1 MKSLLLVLLTAYAL
15 APMLL
20 ACSSDEKTSSS
31 DTDAGNNTAA
41 PAQVTDAP
49 AQATQEANKA
59 AAAPGAVAEF
69 AHVRVYLNAIT
80 DPYTSDNSFIKPRA
94 GKRWV
99 SFDVTVEYFNDSD
112 THGAN
117 PFNFGLSDT
126 QSFAYDPTFYGPDP
140 KLNAVDLRPN
150 EKARGWVTFEVDE
163 AAKLQTLRYKPNV
176 FKDDYI
182 EFNFQ

>member
-59 AAAPGAVAEF
+59 AATGGRRGARTRARLPERDNRPL
-69 AHVRVYLNAIT
+69 HV
-80 DPYTSDNSFIKPRA
+80 
-94 GKRWV
+94 
-99 SFDVTVEYFNDSD
+99 
-112 THGAN
+112 
-117 PFNFGLSDT
+117 
-126 QSFAYDPTFYGPDP
+126 
-140 KLNAVDLRPN
+140 
-150 EKARGWVTFEVDE
+150 
-163 AAKLQTLRYKPNV
+163 
-176 FKDDYI
+176 
-182 EFNFQ
+182 